1 MPDTQLGSEADEVDL
16 QTVGRMAEELA
27 KSSFSPTADDLF
39 TALDRAAPIVVW
51 SPPPGSLPLDGLR
64 FLLKYWD
71 DARDQ
76 ATMPPVSAID
86 ALALKPVLGNIIIL
100 DVLEGGADFRFRL
113 FGTAVAEA
121 ARLDW
126 TGRTVDDMGG
136 P

>member
-1 MPDTQLGSEADEVDL
+1 
-16 QTVGRMAEELA
+16 MAEELA